1 MTMPISTPLPVANLL
16 QVLGT
21 TPQPTAGVD
30 VSGLR
35 VSSASEISNAELS
48 SGDDGHF
55 CHDGVTTGAVG
66 DVSTQAERAP
76 QHSLSKRRLQG

>member
-1 MTMPISTPLPVANLL
+1 MTMPIPIPLPVANVL

-30 VSGLR
+30 ISGLR

-55 CHDGVTTGAVG
+55 CHDGVTTGTG
-66 DVSTQAERAP
+66 LNISMQAEQAP
-76 QHSLSKRRLQG
+76 QNSLPKRKLQG